1 MAKYVIK
8 RDAAGLPERL
18 TRYKQELNDEQFRV
32 VTSPSKAALVVAG
45 AGTGKTRA
53 ITYRVAYL
61 IEQGV
66 SPQRIM
72 LATFTNRAAR
82 EMLRRVEA
90 LTGSQNVHRVWG
102 GTFHRI
108 ANLMLRRHAVSIGYD
123 ANYSILDSED
133 ARDLLNLCVEDA
145 AIDTKKKRFPK
156 AEVIQS
162 IISYATNTDTDLADV
177 IVRQYPYF
185 ELLTAQIRRVD
196 FIYQQRKRE
205 RNVMDYDDLLL
216 NMKRLLIERRE
227 VADLYAEQFQHI
239 LVDEYQDTNRLQAEL
254 IDLLAVKHRNV
265 MVVGDDA
272 QSIFAW
278 RGAEFTNIY
287 EFPKRYPE
295 AEVYKLETNYRSTP
309 EILALANV
317 SIANNRKQFPK
328 MLKAARGRKRTGP
341 SIADPGIRIPD
352 SDANKTESESNIQ
365 TDDQTKSAIPDPT
378 SEIGRPALVP
388 CSDVE
393 QQSAFVAAR
402 ILDLR
407 DNGTPLEE
415 IAVMYRSHYHSI
427 ELQLE
432 LSRRGIPYRVQ
443 SGVRFFEQAHIKDV
457 VSYLR
462 VIVNPRDELAWKRI
476 LKMIPGVGRA
486 TAARV
491 YEAIALRDSQRAGR
505 GETEKERRGDVSR
518 REDAGTKREGDA
530 AREIIGLLSAST
542 GIAASSRQLAATSQD
557 AASPR
562 LRVPAS
568 PAWREFVS
576 LLELL
581 VSDEY
586 RGQPAKQ
593 IALILDRGYEQYLLE
608 NYENAESRAE
618 DIRGLALYANRY
630 DSTESFL
637 SELALLSTERFTE
650 PQPLTGED
658 VISGGEDDEL
668 LTLTSVHQ
676 AKGLEWKCVFIIWA
690 AEGKFPSPRS
700 LREIDSE
707 EEERRLWY
715 VALTRAKDEL
725 YITYPL
731 MLTDYNRQTV
741 LQKPSR
747 FVTECPPALFEI
759 WNLEEES
766 MPTEQKFF
774 AAPEPDEYIN

>member
-1 MAKYVIK
+1 MARYVIK
-8 RDAAGLPERL
+8 RDQTSLPERL
-18 TRYKQELNDEQFRV
+18 TRYKQELNDEQFRA
-32 VTSPSKAALVVAG
+32 VTAPPKAALVVAG
-45 AGTGKTRA
+45 AGSGKTRV

-61 IEQGV
+61 IEQGI

-82 EMLRRVEA
+82 EMLRRVET

-102 GTFHRI
+102 GTFHRV
-108 ANLMLRRHAVSIGYD
+108 ANLMLRRHATSIGFD
-123 ANYSILDSED
+123 QNYSILDSED
-133 ARDLLNLCVEDA
+133 ARDLINLCVDEA
-145 AIDTKKKRFPK
+145 GIDTKAKRFPK
-156 AEVIQS
+156 AEVVQD
-162 IISYATNTDTDLADV
+162 IISYATNTDLPIEDV
-177 IVRQYPYF
+177 VVRKYPYF
-185 ELLTAQIRRVD
+185 EPLTQQIKRVD
-196 FIYQQRKRE
+196 FIYHDRKRG

-216 NMKRLLIERRE
+216 NMKRLLIEREE
-227 VADLYAEQFQHI
+227 VANLYTEQFQHI

-295 AEVYKLETNYRSTP
+295 ALVYKLETNYRSTP

-317 SIANNRKQFPK
+317 SISHNKRQFPK
-328 MLKAARGRKRTGP
+328 ILTAFRGRNPSSSEGAPLRNSTVVSEGP
-341 SIADPGIRIPD
+341 AAPSLQVGFL
-352 SDANKTESESNIQ
+352 
-365 TDDQTKSAIPDPT
+365 
-378 SEIGRPALVP
+378 PALVP

-393 QQSAFVAAR
+393 QQSAFVASR
-402 ILDLR
+402 ILELR
-407 DNGTPLEE
+407 DDGTSLED

-432 LSRRGIPYRVQ
+432 LSRRNIPYRIQ

-476 LKMIPGVGRA
+476 LKMIPGIGRT
-486 TAARV
+486 TANRI
-491 YEAIALRDSQRAGR
+491 YEAIAGNLSATQSSPPYEGGVDAALGGR
-505 GETEKERRGDVSR
+505 GGSPPDDDEVPQQLMHKPD
-518 REDAGTKREGDA
+518 REGGRYA
-530 AREIIGLLSAST
+530 GVRANSVLSISPLLTNLVQLSPKLR
-542 GIAASSRQLAATSQD
+542 SSRPWQD
-557 AASPR
+557 
-562 LRVPAS
+562 
-568 PAWREFVS
+568 FVA
-576 LLELL
+576 LLEVLTTQHNQNKP
-581 VSDEY
+581 S
-586 RGQPAKQ
+586 KQ
-593 IALILDRGYEQYLLE
+593 IELILTGGYEQYLQE

-630 DSTESFL
+630 DTTDDFL
-637 SELALLSTERFTE
+637 SELALLSTERFKE
-650 PQPLTGED
+650 PQPLVGED
-658 VISGGEDDEL
+658 VIQGGEEDEL

-676 AKGLEWKCVFIIWA
+676 AKGLEWKAVFLIWA

-700 LREIDSE
+700 LKEIDSE

-725 YITYPL
+725 YVTYPL
-731 MLTDYNRQTV
+731 MMTDYNRQTV

-759 WNLEEES
+759 WNLEEE
-766 MPTEQKFF
+766 TVTQDQ
-774 AAPEPDEYIN
+774 PEKALTAGDATEYIN